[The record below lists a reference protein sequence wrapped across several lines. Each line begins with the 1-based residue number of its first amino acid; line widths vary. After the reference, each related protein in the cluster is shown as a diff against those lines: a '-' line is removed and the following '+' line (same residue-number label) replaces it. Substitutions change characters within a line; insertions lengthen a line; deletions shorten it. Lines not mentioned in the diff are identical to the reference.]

1 MSRASA
7 LARGRLAAELGMGD
21 TCTIRRVTGETFDAF
36 SGVPVK
42 TYRSPDPYAG
52 KCRVQQT
59 RGESTQ
65 EDAGE
70 DFFRLLRLELQ
81 LPISVVGLELND
93 EVTITAVG
101 PRRDPDL
108 VGRVFLIRDLMHKT
122 DATSRR
128 PQIVERTD

>member
-1 MSRASA
+1 MSRESL
-7 LARGRLAAELGMGD
+7 LARGQAAALAGMVD
-21 TCTIRRVTGETFDAF
+21 TCTIRRVTGTTFDDF
-36 SGVPVK
+36 SGAPVR
-42 TYRSPDPYAG
+42 TYLSPDPYSG
-52 KCRVQQT
+52 QCRVQQT

-65 EDAGE
+65 EDTGE

-81 LPISVVGLELND
+81 LPITVVGLQLHD

-101 PRRDPDL
+101 PGRDQDL

-128 PQIVERTD
+128 PQITERTD

>member
-1 MSRASA
+1 MSRESL
-7 LARGRLAAELGMGD
+7 LARGQAKAEEGMVD
-21 TCTIRRVTGETFDAF
+21 TCTIRRSAGEVFDDF
-36 SGVPVK
+36 SGEPVK
-42 TYRSPDPYAG
+42 TYLSPDPYAG

-81 LPISVVGLELND
+81 LPISVIGLELHD

-101 PRRDPDL
+101 PGRDQDL

-122 DATSRR
+122 DATARR
-128 PQIVERTD
+128 PQITERAD

>member
-1 MSRASA
+1 MSRAA
-7 LARGRLAAELGMGD
+7 LLARGRTAAEAGMVD
-21 TCTIRRVTGETFDAF
+21 TCTIRRVTGTAYDDF
-36 SGVPVK
+36 SGAPVK
-42 TYRSPDPYAG
+42 TYLSPDPYAG

-81 LPISVVGLELND
+81 VPTSVVGLQLND
-93 EVTITAVG
+93 EVTLTAVG
-101 PRRDPDL
+101 PGRDQDL

-122 DATSRR
+122 DATACR